1 MPVSVLSGLDGWA
14 VSPRVAS
21 GVEIGL
27 RVDASVLPGPD
38 GWVVSPREGS
48 GVEVDSGVP
57 ASVLPG
63 PNWSAFFWAPLCAED
78 LFSWLS
84 NRPLG
89 PPQGD
94 LRGITN
100 RWAWRS

>member
-1 MPVSVLSGLDGWA
+1 M
-14 VSPRVAS
+14 
-21 GVEIGL
+21 EIGS
-27 RVDASVLPGPD
+27 RVDVSVLPGPD

-63 PNWSAFFWAPLCAED
+63 PDGWAVAPRVASGVEFDSGVSASVLPGPNWSAFFWAPLCAGD

-84 NRPLG
+84 NREPLG

-94 LRGITN
+94 PRRET
-100 RWAWRS
+100 